1 MRTCLPSPLG
11 GSLAPGNASLT
22 WGSIGDDLLESKG
35 TVAAAL
41 FLAGVCGS

>member
-1 MRTCLPSPLG
+1 MPAKPFRRKPGTWKCLSDL
-11 GSLAPGNASLT
+11 
-22 WGSIGDDLLESKG
+22 GSIGDDLLGFKG